1 MNAPIKDWPV
11 FEYVLPGSAACAGCP
26 SSIGLRIVGKA
37 LGENAMMVM
46 TPSCAVAST
55 GLLPHS
61 CYNIP
66 ALNVCFA
73 TAGAA
78 AGGLSLALDAQYQK
92 GRLAGE
98 KPTVFTWVG
107 DGGAYDIGL
116 QGLSAAAERNDDF
129 ICFCYNN
136 EAYSNTGMQR
146 SGATPLYAATTTT
159 PLGKGAPKKNL
170 PLIMLE
176 HNIPYIATASLAYP
190 ADLYRK
196 AEKAKS
202 IRGFKYIEIHAPC
215 GPGWKFASQDTIE
228 IARLAARS
236 GAWLL
241 WEAENSQI
249 TVNTPT
255 AQLAEGSREPLPL
268 LDYIGKQG
276 RFAHIMKRPDKDALI
291 GEMQADI
298 RRDIQRLSALAGI
311 LPPVG

>member
-1 MNAPIKDWPV
+1 MSAPIKDWPA

-26 SSIGLRIVGKA
+26 SSMGMRIVGKA
-37 LGENAMMVM
+37 LGENAVMVM

-55 GLLPHS
+55 GLLPRS

-73 TAGAA
+73 SAGAA
-78 AGGLSLALDAQYQK
+78 AGGLALALDAQYQK
-92 GRLAGE
+92 GRLSGE

-107 DGGAYDIGL
+107 DGGTYDIGL

-129 ICFCYNN
+129 IHFCYNN

-146 SGATPLYAATTTT
+146 SGATPLYASTTTT
-159 PLGKGAPKKNL
+159 PLGKDVPKKNV

-176 HNIPYIATASLAYP
+176 QQIPYMAVASLAYP
-190 ADLYRK
+190 MDLYRK

-202 IRGFKYIEIHAPC
+202 IPGFKYIEIHSPC
-215 GPGWKFASQDTIE
+215 APGWKFASQDTVE
-228 IARLAARS
+228 IARLAVRT

-241 WEAENSQI
+241 WEAENGQI
-249 TVNTPT
+249 TINPPT
-255 AQLAEGSREPLPL
+255 AQLAEGSRAPLPI
-268 LDYIGKQG
+268 LDYISKQG

-291 GEMQADI
+291 EAMQADI
-298 RRDIQRLSALAGI
+298 RRDIQRLSALAR
-311 LPPVG
+311 LSF